1 MRHKNVVANMSP
13 CTQARQ
19 ENSRMRQERAR
30 MAKAFNELKKSSP
43 PTSPQ
48 DQHQQIKALE
58 KQVQEVRHFT

>member
-1 MRHKNVVANMSP
+1 
-13 CTQARQ
+13 
-19 ENSRMRQERAR
+19 

-58 KQVQEVRHFT
+58 KQFQEVRHFT